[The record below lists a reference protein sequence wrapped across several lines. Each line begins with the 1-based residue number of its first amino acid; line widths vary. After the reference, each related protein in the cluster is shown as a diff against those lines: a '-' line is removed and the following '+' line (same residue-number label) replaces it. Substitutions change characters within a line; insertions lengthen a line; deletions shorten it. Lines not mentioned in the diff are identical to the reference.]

1 MGGMAASCYS
11 THDPHLREASWL
23 DLPRDRENIAPVG
36 PPIWRWNV
44 PLTGAR
50 VEIDAYLGSFDE
62 ERATRDA
69 LLVMEYPD
77 RHIVA
82 VADGVTPTDTTPA
95 IDDTDGARHAAH
107 VVLDHVR
114 AAPPSADLTRVLL
127 TANGSLFERFGPI
140 ARRDLRPRDRPQAA
154 AIVLALRLSD
164 ACVVRID
171 SARAADCEI
180 WVRRGVSWSL
190 QSPRVMLK
198 DGPRTL
204 LAQWDAEHPHA
215 TYQERIAEEMS
226 ILGDR
231 SQWNLT
237 ALGRFE
243 RPKIDSPSI
252 SDSFDELVLVTDGA
266 NVARFASGPMSEPRD
281 WMAELRRA
289 EAGARPPARRHS
301 DVAMLHVRALRPRSD
316 R

>member
-1 MGGMAASCYS
+1 MGGTAASCDS

-23 DLPRDRENIAPVG
+23 DLPRDRENIASVG
-36 PPIWRWNV
+36 PPIWRWKV
-44 PLTGAR
+44 PLTSAG
-50 VEIDAYLGSFDE
+50 VEISAYLGSYDG
-62 ERATRDA
+62 ERDTQDA

-77 RHIVA
+77 RIILA

-95 IDDTDGARHAAH
+95 IEDTDGARHAAH

-114 AAPPSADLTRVLL
+114 AAPPSAGLTRVLL

-140 ARRDLRPRDRPQAA
+140 ARRDLHPRDRPQAA
-154 AIVLALRLSD
+154 AVVLALRLSGD
-164 ACVVRID
+164 GMVRID

-190 QSPRVMLK
+190 QSPRSMLK
-198 DGPRTL
+198 EGPRTL
-204 LAQWDAEHPHA
+204 LARWDAAHPDA
-215 TYQERIAEEMS
+215 SYQERIAEEMR
-226 ILGDR
+226 ILRDR

-243 RPKIDSPSI
+243 RPKIDSPRI
-252 SDSFDELVLVTDGA
+252 SDDVDELVLVTDGA

-289 EAGARPPARRHS
+289 EASARPPGRRHN
-301 DVAMLHVRALRPRSD
+301 DVAMLHLVVRRRCG